1 MNITLLKILM
11 RLLALL
17 LLGIGAY
24 YGVQIIVGI
33 EFSSEV
39 IGFVQLILFLS
50 ILITLISFI
59 DLRIIVLKV
68 FASVV
73 LGFVAFYFYF
83 LGFKPLIHALTRGIP
98 LRTPELTFLVVF
110 VFATGNML
118 LLWFGAK
125 DSEDEN

>member
-1 MNITLLKILM
+1 MNTSLLKILM

-17 LLGIGAY
+17 LFGIGAY
-24 YGVQIIVGI
+24 YGIQIIVGI
-33 EFSSEV
+33 DFPPEV
-39 IGFVQLILFLS
+39 IGFAQLLLFLS
-50 ILITLISFI
+50 ILIALISFI

-83 LGFKPLIHALTRGIP
+83 LGFKPLIHTLTRGIP
-98 LRTPELTFLVVF
+98 LRIPELISLVVF
-110 VFATGNML
+110 ILATGNMF

-125 DSEDEN
+125 DS

>member
-1 MNITLLKILM
+1 MNTSLLKILM

-50 ILITLISFI
+50 IIIALISFI

-83 LGFKPLIHALTRGIP
+83 LGFKPLVHAFTRGIP
-98 LRTPELTFLVVF
+98 LRIPELISLVVF
-110 VFATGNML
+110 ILATGNML

-125 DSEDEN
+125 DSEYEN